1 MVRAA
6 SAPPRL
12 RKGQVVILDRDG
24 TVVVDRHYLADPD
37 GLEFEP
43 GAAEGLRKMT
53 AMGCRLVIVTNQSGI
68 ARGFFS
74 PAQLESMH
82 DRLRSMVESAGSSL
96 EAIYFCP
103 HGPGEGCDC
112 RKPNLGLMR
121 QASAELGFEMP
132 ESIVI
137 GDKLSDIE
145 FGLRAGAVTMLV
157 GGAETSGSSVKPDHV
172 IGDLTEAAD
181 LIAGGAGSR

>member
-1 MVRAA
+1 MTEATAA
-6 SAPPRL
+6 SR
-12 RKGQVVILDRDG
+12 RRNGQVVILDRDG
-24 TVVVDRHYLADPD
+24 TVVVDRHYPADPD
-37 GLEFEP
+37 ALEFEP

-53 AMGCRLVIVTNQSGI
+53 DMGCRLVVITNQSGV

-74 PAQLESMH
+74 LQQLERIH
-82 DRLRSMVESAGSSL
+82 DRLRRMVESAGSSL

-103 HGPGEGCDC
+103 HGPGDGCDC

-132 ESIVI
+132 DSIVI

-157 GGAETSGSSVKPDHV
+157 GGAETGGSPVKPDHV
-172 IGDLTEAAD
+172 VGDLSEAAD
-181 LIAGGAGSR
+181 LIVGGAASR